1 MKSVRGFA
9 LGLAAVA
16 VMALI
21 MIPSGARA
29 NVGDQGATVTVGDFL
44 KTYAKALK
52 IELPEGASNE
62 TIITA
67 LKASGVKG
75 LENDLNPSK
84 GLTQGD
90 VVRIGKANGLRLTT
104 TKPDAGFTADE
115 VEQFF
120 ASCGYATA
128 LRGSNGDLD
137 RTAGA
142 KTPKP
147 PKTKKM
153 KKKKKTKSP
162 HKMP

>member
-9 LGLAAVA
+9 LGLAALA

-52 IELPEGASNE
+52 IELPEGANNE
-62 TIITA
+62 TIVTA
-67 LKASGVKG
+67 LKASGIKG
-75 LENDLNPSK
+75 LDGDLNPSK
-84 GLTQGD
+84 SLTQGD
-90 VVRIGKANGLRLTT
+90 VVRIGRANGVHLTT
-104 TKPDAGFTADE
+104 TKPDAAFTADE
-115 VEQFF
+115 VDQFF
-120 ASCGYATA
+120 TTYGIGNPA
-128 LRGSNGDLD
+128 LNGAGDLD